1 MSEQSLPQP
10 IPLAAG
16 PFDPSRALPAPA
28 QRPQCRALTSD
39 GHRCKNKVVGGL
51 HLCFSHYRNRRPA
64 LPEPRNASVPL
75 LEDHSAIQLMATQIL
90 QGVLSLR
97 IDPLR
102 ARAALY
108 ALHIAALTLPRQ
120 VAPTAPAAPA
130 EPEPAAD
137 SVYRLGRDHEDFISV
152 DGDLT
157 APPLNPS
164 CSVPASDEALR
175 ELLDTLQPLHHG
187 HPENEPEDPPQLDP
201 THDADRCQCF
211 TCTDYRAWI
220 AQKIEDARDPAPPA
234 R

>member
-16 PFDPSRALPAPA
+16 PFDPSRAQPAPA

-108 ALHIAALTLPRQ
+108 ALHIAALT
-120 VAPTAPAAPA
+120 
-130 EPEPAAD
+130 
-137 SVYRLGRDHEDFISV
+137 
-152 DGDLT
+152 
-157 APPLNPS
+157 
-164 CSVPASDEALR
+164 
-175 ELLDTLQPLHHG
+175 
-187 HPENEPEDPPQLDP
+187 
-201 THDADRCQCF
+201 
-211 TCTDYRAWI
+211 
-220 AQKIEDARDPAPPA
+220 
-234 R
+234 